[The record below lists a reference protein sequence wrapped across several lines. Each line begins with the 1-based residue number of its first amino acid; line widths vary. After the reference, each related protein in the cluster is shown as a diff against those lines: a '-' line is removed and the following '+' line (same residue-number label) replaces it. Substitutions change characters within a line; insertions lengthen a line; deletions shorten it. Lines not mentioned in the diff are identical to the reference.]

1 MKEDEL
7 RLLASGNL
15 LFTCQEWGKNRMGEW
30 NLPVYVREEKGT
42 NSFIGLL
49 VNKVRIP
56 RRCFIKL
63 AFSRMSKKLHPGHL
77 RVKISTCKHQLCSN
91 YMNSCC
97 L

>member
-49 VNKVRIP
+49 VNEVRIP
-56 RRCFIKL
+56 RRESTVRACVK
-63 AFSRMSKKLHPGHL
+63 AL
-77 RVKISTCKHQLCSN
+77 RKDHIGGQDVAWVL
-91 YMNSCC
+91 
-97 L
+97 